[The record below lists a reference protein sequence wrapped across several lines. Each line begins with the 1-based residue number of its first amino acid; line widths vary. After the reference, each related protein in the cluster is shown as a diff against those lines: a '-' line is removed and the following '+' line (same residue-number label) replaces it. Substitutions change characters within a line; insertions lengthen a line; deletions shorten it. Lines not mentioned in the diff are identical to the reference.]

1 MPIPARVL
9 LTPEPPPKPHNG
21 DVVRTMVEAGCIPAE
36 LVEVFLLRR
45 QQGLDK
51 YGTPLGPDGRNGG
64 ADLGQELV
72 DACIYSYRLV
82 LYAKTLRGRAF
93 GREVLTHTLALLQV
107 LVSDFDKDDFTDD
120 V

>member
-1 MPIPARVL
+1 MA
-9 LTPEPPPKPHNG
+9 
-21 DVVRTMVEAGCIPAE
+21 EAGYIPAE

-64 ADLGQELV
+64 VDLGQELV

-82 LYAKTLRGRAF
+82 LYAKTQRGRAF
-93 GREVLTHTLALLQV
+93 GREVLTRTLALLQA

-120 V
+120 DV